1 MFMKILKNVFLTFES
16 IVNKGDKYYGTI
28 IKFSHVINFLYIG
41 IFTFMGIHVLK
52 HQMLHDFNT
61 GIQIMVCGLL
71 LFKFHPFKEHVLK
84 QSDSALIFSS
94 AVFLFF
100 NLSIIEI
107 INKYTSK
114 AGININK
121 HTELIRST
129 GEVIMDAEE

>member
-1 MFMKILKNVFLTFES
+1 
-16 IVNKGDKYYGTI
+16 
-28 IKFSHVINFLYIG
+28 
-41 IFTFMGIHVLK
+41 MGIHVLK